1 MASKTYLEFN
11 QLINTVDISDVK
23 NDGLFI
29 NIQWFMNYEKNVSE
43 FSKNKIFHVLNES
56 DTKHSV
62 IYPMVETDFSY
73 KKLQLKSLRAM
84 SNYYSSLYG
93 PLIVNSGNPDD
104 YLTEEFAEKISS
116 LEKKY
121 DVLTFQPLSLES
133 PFFDQIQKSLKNNG
147 YFCKK
152 HLCFGNWYLDLAGR
166 NFDEYYKNLPS
177 RLKNTAK
184 RKEKKLL
191 KKFDLD
197 FKIVHEKSNVKE
209 AMQEFQ
215 EIYQKSWKIDE
226 PYPNFIYGL
235 AEMAADIGGLRLG
248 LLYVDAK
255 PVAAQIWIIIE
266 GTANIFKLAYD
277 PEWGSYSVG
286 SILTLKLMEHVI
298 DVDKVDTVDYLTGD
312 DAYKKDWMSDRRER
326 WGIIAFNKRTF
337 KGYLLASFESLLSK
351 IKRSD

>member
-1 MASKTYLEFN
+1 
-11 QLINTVDISDVK
+11 
-23 NDGLFI
+23 
-29 NIQWFMNYEKNVSE
+29 
-43 FSKNKIFHVLNES
+43 
-56 DTKHSV
+56 
-62 IYPMVETDFSY
+62 
-73 KKLQLKSLRAM
+73 
-84 SNYYSSLYG
+84 
-93 PLIVNSGNPDD
+93 
-104 YLTEEFAEKISS
+104 
-116 LEKKY
+116 
-121 DVLTFQPLSLES
+121 
-133 PFFDQIQKSLKNNG
+133 
-147 YFCKK
+147 
-152 HLCFGNWYLDLAGR
+152 
-166 NFDEYYKNLPS
+166 
-177 RLKNTAK
+177 
-184 RKEKKLL
+184 
-191 KKFDLD
+191 
-197 FKIVHEKSNVKE
+197 
-209 AMQEFQ
+209 MQEFQ

-312 DAYKKDWMSDRRER
+312 DAYKKDWISDRRER